1 MPVNNNFAVIWD
13 MDGVIVNTEK
23 EHFQSWQYAFSK
35 RGVIFTEAD
44 FKSRFGMRNDAIVRS
59 IMGEAVPQAEIE
71 QMAKDKEENFAEIVR
86 NHIKPCPGAME
97 LLAALN
103 NTGVKMAIASSAPV
117 SNIRLLLGTLG
128 ILDYFQQF
136 VSGREVTESKPSPQ
150 IYLFAAQKLGVK
162 PEICIVVEDAVAGVK
177 GAKRAG
183 MYCIG
188 VTTTNPKELLQ
199 EADVIVDSLAE
210 LTVKSLENLV
220 KNGKRK

>member
-1 MPVNNNFAVIWD
+1 MPENNKFATIWD

-23 EHFQSWQYAFSK
+23 EHFQSWQYAFGK
-35 RGVIFTEAD
+35 RGVKFTEAD

-103 NTGVKMAIASSAPV
+103 NAGVKMAIASSAPV
-117 SNIRLLLGTLG
+117 TNIRLLLGTLG
-128 ILDYFQQF
+128 ILDHFQQF
-136 VSGREVTESKPSPQ
+136 VYGREVTESKPSPQ
-150 IYLFAAQKLGVK
+150 IYLLAAQKLGVK

-188 VTTTNPKELLQ
+188 VTTTNPKELLA

-210 LTVKSLENLV
+210 LTVKSLEKLV
-220 KNGKRK
+220 NK